1 MPIIH
6 LVIPY
11 PICGKRLRVLDQSLL
26 GRRGQ
31 CPSCRHKFMLE
42 VPRSAKF
49 ITKHAESDFD
59 IEAAPPEDTLRFD
72 SGFDLKT
79 NEDEN
84 THPA

>member
-1 MPIIH
+1 
-6 LVIPY
+6 
-11 PICGKRLRVLDQSLL
+11 
-26 GRRGQ
+26 
-31 CPSCRHKFMLE
+31 MLE